1 MFIPNKTF
9 HAIRVSILSVITV
22 LLLVIA
28 VESVLYI
35 QLSQD
40 TNKKLTDL
48 SATLDSI
55 SNKTS
60 NKHRVVDNQITDAV
74 TSIREVSTGINV
86 INEQLT
92 TNKRLVQIL
101 IDNECKVQPYYMDS
115 RLREF
120 CQ

>member
-40 TNKKLTDL
+40 TNKKLTNL

-60 NKHRVVDNQITDAV
+60 NKHRIVDNQITDAV
-74 TSIREVSTGINV
+74 TSNGINA
-86 INEQLT
+86 IDEQLT